1 MDRIHALLPQTYNGE
16 KSSGRSCGKLDRG
29 NKSIIR
35 TFVEIE
41 QLVKLS
47 KDNNDILM
55 IRMLLKFYFM
65 TTNVN

>member
-1 MDRIHALLPQTYNGE
+1 MDRLYALLLQIHNDG
-16 KSSGRSCGKLDRG
+16 KVSGRKLDRR

-47 KDNNDILM
+47 KGSNDVM

-65 TTNVN
+65 TANIN